1 MKGSGR
7 YVLSKT
13 TFSNLYKISKAILL
27 FCRKMESKKSLPAV
41 IPIQH
46 RWFYLIQSGK
56 KTVEG
61 KKRSLKWT
69 GIRAHDEIIFECA
82 DCNKSAH
89 QNDVPCRKRLVAQVL
104 EVRDYITLR
113 GYLEYEGLRQTLPG
127 VTATEEGIQ
136 IYESSPISWTRE
148 EVSKY
153 GIMAIEFKLV

>member
-1 MKGSGR
+1 
-7 YVLSKT
+7 
-13 TFSNLYKISKAILL
+13 
-27 FCRKMESKKSLPAV
+27 MESRKSLLTV

-46 RWFYLIQSGK
+46 RWFHLIQLGK

-69 GIRAHDEIIFECA
+69 GIRAHEEIIFECA
-82 DCNKSAH
+82 DCFCALEDCLPASEDSNKSLH
-89 QNDVPCRKRLVAQVL
+89 ESDNHCRKRLVAEVL
-104 EVRDYITLR
+104 EVRDYRTLR

-127 VTATEEGIQ
+127 VTTTEEGIQ

-153 GIMAIEFKLV
+153 GVMAIEFKLVCLN